1 MGSYVPTTAAER
13 EQMLSKIGVESM
25 EELYAAVPREML
37 LQDGLD
43 LPAGLSELGVC
54 ERMTALAEKNR
65 VFRTVL
71 RGAGS
76 YRHFIPAVVKSVTSR
91 EELVTCYPPYQ
102 AEISQG
108 VLQGTFEF
116 QTMICELTG
125 MDVSNASHY
134 DGATAAA
141 ETIPMCK
148 DRKRTR
154 AYVSAT
160 VNPQVIE
167 TMQTYCF
174 ASNTELIVVPAKDG
188 KTDAEALKQ
197 ALGADAACFYL
208 QQPNYYGLM
217 EDAAALGE
225 ITHAAGAKFVMGV
238 NPIAC
243 AVMKTPRECG
253 ADIVVADGQPLGLDT
268 NFGGPY
274 LGIMATTNAMTRKLP
289 GRIVGETHDVDG
301 ERGYVL
307 TLSARE
313 QHIRREKA
321 SSNICSNQALCA
333 FTAGVYMAAMGADG
347 MKQCAKLCISKA
359 HYFASELEKIGCR
372 LKYDGEFFHEFV
384 TEAGADCQKRILD
397 ALAAEGILG
406 GQCVDG
412 GILWCVT
419 ELVSRESLDRAVAI
433 VKEVL

>member
-43 LPAGLSELGVC
+43 LPAGLSELEVR

-91 EELVTCYPPYQ
+91 EELVTCYTPYQ

-174 ASNTELIVVPAKDG
+174 ASNTELIVVPARDG

-347 MKQCAKLCISKA
+347 MKQCAKLCVSKA

-419 ELVSRESLDRAVAI
+419 ELVSRETLDRAVAI

>member
-1 MGSYVPTTAAER
+1 MGSYIPHTAEQR
-13 EQMLSKIGVESM
+13 EQMLALIGVKSLDD
-25 EELYAAVPREML
+25 LYKSVPHDML
-37 LQDGLD
+37 IGDKLALPDGM
-43 LPAGLSELGVC
+43 SELEVR
-54 ERMTALAEKNR
+54 EKVTAMAEKNK
-65 VFRTVL
+65 VFKTVL
-71 RGAGS
+71 RGAGA
-76 YRHFIPAVVKSVTSR
+76 YRHFIPAVVKSITSR
-91 EELVTCYPPYQ
+91 EELVTCYTPYQ

-108 VLQGTFEF
+108 VLQGVFEF

-419 ELVSRESLDRAVAI
+419 ELVSRETLDRAVAI

>member
-1 MGSYVPTTAAER
+1 MGSYIPHTAEQR
-13 EQMLSKIGVESM
+13 EQMLALIGVKSLDD
-25 EELYAAVPREML
+25 LYKSVPHDMLIGDKLALPDGMSALEVREK
-37 LQDGLD
+37 
-43 LPAGLSELGVC
+43 V
-54 ERMTALAEKNR
+54 TAMAEKNK
-65 VFRTVL
+65 VFKTVL
-71 RGAGS
+71 RGAGA
-76 YRHFIPAVVKSVTSR
+76 YRHFIPAVVKSITSR
-91 EELVTCYPPYQ
+91 EELVTCYTPYQ

-108 VLQGTFEF
+108 VLQGVFEF

-148 DRKRTR
+148 DRKRTK

-174 ASNTELIVVPAKDG
+174 ASNTELIVVPARDG

-419 ELVSRESLDRAVAI
+419 ELVSRETLDRAVAI